1 MKRVPPTVSARKR
14 KAEQVLSSERKLDKT
29 QGRRQR
35 QEVEVHSEVEEDME
49 VEQHAQVEK
58 DVEVE
63 EHLEVEEDEPHADLW
78 EDEQHH
84 NFPQTPASETEPAAA
99 NALSDSRPNAAA
111 VSSC

>member
-29 QGRRQR
+29 RGRRQM

-58 DVEVE
+58 DVKVE
-63 EHLEVEEDEPHADLW
+63 IYLELKEDELHADLRENEPHHNVGEDEPHANLVFYDLFLM
-78 EDEQHH
+78 D
-84 NFPQTPASETEPAAA
+84 FM
-99 NALSDSRPNAAA
+99 ALYLF
-111 VSSC
+111 